1 MTPVAASKKAGR
13 TLLYVPIIHTYAD
26 LGGMGERV
34 RQAVSRDQGMRGW
47 QQRTRAVDQLW
58 TRIERVVMR
67 PELSFDR
74 VRVYQDG
81 LPLCGRE
88 EEIVRDLAQSG
99 SRNHLLLLQLMERGA
114 VIMGTES
121 APLLMKEYEL
131 ANQGAEKAKNTGR
144 RTRNEEKGSVQ
155 TDLLRQRDTFIADR
169 INKTLQCGETG
180 ILFLGMLHDLSDRLD
195 KDIRVSYPVERPSRS
210 RS

>member
-1 MTPVAASKKAGR
+1 MTQVEANRKAGR

-34 RQAVSRDQGMRGW
+34 KQAVSRDQGMRGW
-47 QQRTRAVDQLW
+47 QQRIRAVDQLW
-58 TRIERVVMR
+58 TRIERAMMR
-67 PELSFDR
+67 QELSFDR

-99 SRNHLLLLQLMERGA
+99 SRNHQLLLQLMERGA

-121 APLLMKEYEL
+121 ASLLIKEYEL
-131 ANQGAEKAKNTGR
+131 VNQDAEKAKNTGR
-144 RTRNEEKGSVQ
+144 KTRNEEKGSVQ

-169 INKTLQCGETG
+169 INRTLQCGETG